1 MPSLE
6 DFIEVLTQEKT
17 KLINMG
23 KIKGSKA
30 HALTVQDG
38 SHKYHK
44 SKDKDK
50 QKDHA
55 HPKKGTQNP

>member
-6 DFIEVLTQEKT
+6 DFIESLTQEKT

-23 KIKGSKA
+23 KIKVPKA
-30 HALTVQDG
+30 HALTMQDG

-44 SKDKDK
+44 YKDK
-50 QKDHA
+50 
-55 HPKKGTQNP
+55 